1 MAHPDRFSAETIIID
16 AGHGGEDGGA
26 VSPSGTVESSINL
39 AVAKRL
45 DSILGLYGANVIM
58 LREKDVSLHDPG
70 SETLRQKK
78 VSDLHKR
85 VKIIEETPNATLIS
99 IHQNTYSGSS
109 KYHGAQVFYANLA
122 KGRLDASLA

>member
-1 MAHPDRFSAETIIID
+1 MKQIFEKRIFSVALLSILTLSTCYYLFLWKGNTVPAMAHPDRFSAETIVID

-78 VSDLHKR
+78 CR
-85 VKIIEETPNATLIS
+85 IFIT
-99 IHQNTYSGSS
+99 G
-109 KYHGAQVFYANLA
+109 
-122 KGRLDASLA
+122 